1 MELTIA
7 VQKDLIWTNHRMT
20 FASNFVEHCI
30 MHLSLFLYANVDMA
44 YNFLMCKSCVSIF
57 RIT

>member
-1 MELTIA
+1 
-7 VQKDLIWTNHRMT
+7 MT

-30 MHLSLFLYANVDMA
+30 AHLSLFLYANVDTA
-44 YNFLMCKSCVSIF
+44 YSFVMYNSCVSVF